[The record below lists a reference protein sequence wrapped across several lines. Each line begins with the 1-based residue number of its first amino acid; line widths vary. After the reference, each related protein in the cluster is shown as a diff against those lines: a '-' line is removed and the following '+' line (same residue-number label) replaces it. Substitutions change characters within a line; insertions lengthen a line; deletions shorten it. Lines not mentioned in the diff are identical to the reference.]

1 MLEET
6 DRRCSVERRE
16 SQAVDE
22 NIGTIRLWEEAALQ
36 KRSRAEQVSD
46 TITRI
51 AGGGSTLILH
61 LIWFGAWLLINTG
74 SIPGIAPF
82 DKFPF
87 PLLTTLVSL
96 EAIFLSL
103 FVLASQNRM
112 TRHSDQRSQLD
123 LQINL
128 LAEKEMT
135 AVLVLL
141 QDIAKHM
148 DLKVS
153 LTPDYV
159 RDLAKKTDILKLTK
173 RLEELPKE

>member
-1 MLEET
+1 
-6 DRRCSVERRE
+6 VERRE
-16 SQAVDE
+16 SQAMDE
-22 NIGTIRLWEEAALQ
+22 NIGTIKIWEEAALK
-36 KRSRAEQVSD
+36 KRLPAEQISEA
-46 TITRI
+46 ITRI
-51 AGGGSTLILH
+51 AGGGGMLVAHVL
-61 LIWFGAWLLINTG
+61 WFGAWLGINTG
-74 SIPGIAPF
+74 WIPGLAPF
-82 DKFPF
+82 DAFPF

-123 LQINL
+123 LQVDL

-148 DLKVS
+148 DVKVS

-159 RDLAKKTDILKLTK
+159 RDLAKKTDIHKLTQ

>member
-1 MLEET
+1 
-6 DRRCSVERRE
+6 VERRE
-16 SQAVDE
+16 SQAMDE
-22 NIGTIRLWEEAALQ
+22 NIGTIKIWEEAALK
-36 KRSRAEQVSD
+36 KRSPAEQISE

-51 AGGGSTLILH
+51 AGGGGMLVAH
-61 LIWFGAWLLINTG
+61 VVWFGAWLAINTG
-74 SIPGIAPF
+74 SIPAIAPF
-82 DKFPF
+82 DAFPF

-123 LQINL
+123 LQVNL

-148 DLKVS
+148 DVKVS
-153 LTPDYV
+153 LTPEYV
-159 RDLAKKTDILKLTK
+159 RDLAKQTDIHKLTQ
-173 RLEELPKE
+173 RLEELPKD

>member
-1 MLEET
+1 M
-6 DRRCSVERRE
+6 ERRD

-22 NIGTIRLWEEAALQ
+22 NIGTIKIWEEAALK
-36 KRSRAEQVSD
+36 KRSPAEQISE

-51 AGGGSTLILH
+51 AGGGAMLVAH
-61 LIWFGAWLLINTG
+61 VVWFGAWVAINTG
-74 SIPGIAPF
+74 SIPGVAVF

-123 LQINL
+123 LQVNL

-148 DLKVS
+148 DVKVS

-159 RDLAKKTDILKLTK
+159 RDLAKQTDIHKLTQ
-173 RLEELPKE
+173 RLEELPKD

>member
-1 MLEET
+1 M
-6 DRRCSVERRE
+6 ERRE
-16 SQAVDE
+16 SLAMDE
-22 NIGTIRLWEEAALQ
+22 NISTIKIWEKAALE
-36 KRSRAEQVSD
+36 KRSAAEQASEA
-46 TITRI
+46 ITRF
-51 AGGGSTLILH
+51 AGGGGVLVAHVL
-61 LIWFGAWLLINTG
+61 WFSAWLAINTG
-74 SIPGIAPF
+74 SIPVIAPF
-82 DKFPF
+82 DPFPC

-103 FVLASQNRM
+103 FVLSSQNRM

-123 LQINL
+123 LQVNL

-148 DLKVS
+148 DVKVS
-153 LTPDYV
+153 LTPDYI
-159 RDLAKKTDILKLTK
+159 RDLAKQTDILKLTQ

>member
-1 MLEET
+1 M
-6 DRRCSVERRE
+6 ERRE

-22 NIGTIRLWEEAALQ
+22 NISTIKVWEKAALE
-36 KRSRAEQVSD
+36 KRSRAELVSEG
-46 TITRI
+46 ITRL
-51 AGGGSTLILH
+51 AGSGRMLVAH
-61 LIWFGAWLLINTG
+61 VAWFAGWLAVNTG

-82 DKFPF
+82 DSFPF
-87 PLLTTLVSL
+87 PLLTTVVSL

-103 FVLASQNRM
+103 FVLSSQNRL

-123 LQINL
+123 LQVNL

-135 AVLVLL
+135 AVIVLL

-148 DLKVS
+148 DVKVS
-153 LTPDYV
+153 LTPDYI
-159 RDLAKKTDILKLTK
+159 RDLAKTTDIHKLTQ

>member
-1 MLEET
+1 ML
-6 DRRCSVERRE
+6 V
-16 SQAVDE
+16 AHVV
-22 NIGTIRLWEEAALQ
+22 WF
-36 KRSRAEQVSD
+36 
-46 TITRI
+46 
-51 AGGGSTLILH
+51 AG
-61 LIWFGAWLLINTG
+61 WLTVNTG

-82 DKFPF
+82 DQFPF
-87 PLLTTLVSL
+87 PLLTTVVSL

-103 FVLASQNRM
+103 FVLSSQNRL

-123 LQINL
+123 LQVNL

-148 DLKVS
+148 DVKVS
-153 LTPDYV
+153 LTPDYL
-159 RDLAKKTDILKLTK
+159 RDLGKTTDIHKLTQ

>member
-1 MLEET
+1 V
-6 DRRCSVERRE
+6 DRRE
-16 SQAVDE
+16 SEAMDE
-22 NIGTIRLWEEAALQ
+22 NIGIIRIWEEAALKQ
-36 KRSRAEQVSD
+36 RSRAEQISE
-46 TITRI
+46 TITKTV
-51 AGGGSTLILH
+51 GGGPMLVGHVL
-61 LIWFGAWLLINTG
+61 WFGVWLVINTG
-74 SIPGIAPF
+74 DIPGLAPF
-82 DKFPF
+82 DTFPF

-123 LQINL
+123 LQINM
-128 LAEKEMT
+128 LAEREMT

-141 QDIAKHM
+141 RDIAKHM
-148 DLKVS
+148 DVKVS

-159 RDLAKKTDILKLTK
+159 RDLAKKTDILKLTE

>member
-1 MLEET
+1 M
-6 DRRCSVERRE
+6 ERRE
-16 SQAVDE
+16 SQAVDD
-22 NIGTIRLWEEAALQ
+22 NIGTIKIWEQAALE
-36 KRSRAEQVSD
+36 KRSTAEQISE

-51 AGGGSTLILH
+51 AGGGGMLVAHVL
-61 LIWFGAWLLINTG
+61 WFGAWLAINTG
-74 SIPGIAPF
+74 SIPGIPSF
-82 DKFPF
+82 DTFPF

-123 LQINL
+123 LQVNL

-148 DLKVS
+148 DVNVS
-153 LTPDYV
+153 LTPDYL
-159 RDLAKKTDILKLTK
+159 RDLAKQTDILKLTR

>member
-1 MLEET
+1 M
-6 DRRCSVERRE
+6 DRRE

-22 NIGTIRLWEEAALQ
+22 NIGTIKIWEKAALE
-36 KRSRAEQVSD
+36 KRSAAEQVSE

-51 AGGGSTLILH
+51 AGGGRMLVLH
-61 LIWFGAWLLINTG
+61 VIWFGTWLAVNTG

-82 DKFPF
+82 DDFPF

-103 FVLASQNRM
+103 FVLASQNRL

-123 LQINL
+123 LQVNL

-148 DLKVS
+148 DVKVS
-153 LTPDYV
+153 LSPDYV
-159 RDLAKKTDILKLTK
+159 RDLAKQTDILKLTR

>member
-1 MLEET
+1 
-6 DRRCSVERRE
+6 VERRD

-22 NIGTIRLWEEAALQ
+22 NIGTIKIWEEAALK
-36 KRSRAEQVSD
+36 KRSPAEQISE

-51 AGGGSTLILH
+51 AGGGAMLVAH
-61 LIWFGAWLLINTG
+61 VVWFGAWVAINTG
-74 SIPGIAPF
+74 SIPGVAVF

-123 LQINL
+123 LQVNL

-148 DLKVS
+148 DVKVS

-159 RDLAKKTDILKLTK
+159 RDLAKQTDIHKLTQ
-173 RLEELPKE
+173 RLEELPKD

>member
-1 MLEET
+1 
-6 DRRCSVERRE
+6 VERRE
-16 SQAVDE
+16 SQAMDE
-22 NIGTIRLWEEAALQ
+22 NIGTIKIWEEAALK
-36 KRSRAEQVSD
+36 KRSPAEQISE

-51 AGGGSTLILH
+51 AGGGGMLVAH
-61 LIWFGAWLLINTG
+61 VVWFGAWLAINTG
-74 SIPGIAPF
+74 SIPGIEVF

-123 LQINL
+123 LQVNL

-148 DLKVS
+148 HVKVS

-159 RDLAKKTDILKLTK
+159 RDLAKTTDIHKLTQ
-173 RLEELPKE
+173 RLEELPKD

>member
-1 MLEET
+1 M
-6 DRRCSVERRE
+6 ERRE
-16 SQAVDE
+16 SQAMDE
-22 NIGTIRLWEEAALQ
+22 NIGTIKIWEEAALK
-36 KRSRAEQVSD
+36 KRSPAEQISE

-51 AGGGSTLILH
+51 AGGGGMLVAH
-61 LIWFGAWLLINTG
+61 VVWFGAWLAINTG
-74 SIPGIAPF
+74 SIPGIGVF

-123 LQINL
+123 LQVNL

-148 DLKVS
+148 HVKVS

-159 RDLAKKTDILKLTK
+159 RDLAKTTDIHKLTQ
-173 RLEELPKE
+173 RLEELPKD

>member
-1 MLEET
+1 M
-6 DRRCSVERRE
+6 ERRE
-16 SQAVDE
+16 SEAVDE
-22 NIGTIRLWEEAALQ
+22 NIDTIKIWEQAAL
-36 KRSRAEQVSD
+36 KERSPAEHASEA
-46 TITRI
+46 ITRI
-51 AGGGSTLILH
+51 AGGGGMLVVHVL
-61 LIWFGAWLLINTG
+61 WFGAWLAVNTG
-74 SIPGIAPF
+74 SVPGIAPF

-103 FVLASQNRM
+103 FVLASQNRL

-123 LQINL
+123 LQVDL

-141 QDIAKHM
+141 QDIAQHM
-148 DLKVS
+148 DIKVS

>member
-1 MLEET
+1 
-6 DRRCSVERRE
+6 VERRE
-16 SQAVDE
+16 SQAMDE
-22 NIGTIRLWEEAALQ
+22 NIGTIKIWEEAALK
-36 KRSRAEQVSD
+36 KRSPAEQISE

-51 AGGGSTLILH
+51 AGGGGMLVAH
-61 LIWFGAWLLINTG
+61 VVWFGAWLAINAG
-74 SIPGIAPF
+74 SIPGIAAF

-123 LQINL
+123 LQVNL

-148 DLKVS
+148 HVKVS

-159 RDLAKKTDILKLTK
+159 RDLAKKTDIHKLTQ

>member
-1 MLEET
+1 M
-6 DRRCSVERRE
+6 ERRE
-16 SQAVDE
+16 SQAMDE
-22 NIGTIRLWEEAALQ
+22 NIGTIKIWEEAALK
-36 KRSRAEQVSD
+36 KRSPAEQISE

-51 AGGGSTLILH
+51 AGGGGMLVAH
-61 LIWFGAWLLINTG
+61 VVWFGAWLAINTG
-74 SIPGIAPF
+74 SIPGIAAF

-123 LQINL
+123 LQVNL

-148 DLKVS
+148 HVKVS

-159 RDLAKKTDILKLTK
+159 RDLAKKTDIHKLTQ
-173 RLEELPKE
+173 RLEELPKD

>member
-1 MLEET
+1 M
-6 DRRCSVERRE
+6 ERRE
-16 SQAVDE
+16 SQAMDE
-22 NIGTIRLWEEAALQ
+22 NIGTIKIWEEAALK
-36 KRSRAEQVSD
+36 KRSPAEQISE

-51 AGGGSTLILH
+51 AGGGGMLVAH
-61 LIWFGAWLLINTG
+61 VVWFGAWLAINTG
-74 SIPGIAPF
+74 SIPGIEVF

-123 LQINL
+123 LQVNL

-148 DLKVS
+148 HVKVS

-159 RDLAKKTDILKLTK
+159 RDLAKTTDIHKLTQ
-173 RLEELPKE
+173 RLEELPKD

>member
-1 MLEET
+1 M
-6 DRRCSVERRE
+6 
-16 SQAVDE
+16 DE
-22 NIGTIRLWEEAALQ
+22 NIGTIKIWEEAALK
-36 KRSRAEQVSD
+36 KRSPAEQISE

-51 AGGGSTLILH
+51 AGGGRMLVAHVL
-61 LIWFGAWLLINTG
+61 WFGAWLAINADA
-74 SIPGIAPF
+74 IPGLAPF
-82 DKFPF
+82 DRFPF

-103 FVLASQNRM
+103 FVLSSQNRM

-123 LQINL
+123 LQVNL

-148 DLKVS
+148 DVKVS

-159 RDLAKKTDILKLTK
+159 RDLAKKTDILKLTE

>member
-1 MLEET
+1 M
-6 DRRCSVERRE
+6 ERRE

-22 NIGTIRLWEEAALQ
+22 NIGTIKLWEEAALQ
-36 KRSRAEQVSD
+36 KRSRAEQVGEA
-46 TITRI
+46 ITRV
-51 AGGGSTLILH
+51 AGGGRALVFH
-61 LIWFGAWLLINTG
+61 LIWFAAWLSINTG
-74 SIPGIAPF
+74 SIPGITPF

-112 TRHSDQRSQLD
+112 TRHSDQRSHLD

-148 DLKVS
+148 DVKVS
-153 LTPDYV
+153 LTSDYV
-159 RDLAKKTDILKLTK
+159 RDLAKKTDILKLTQ
-173 RLEELPKE
+173 RLEELPKD